1 MFPFCLPFD
10 LIDFIKVLDAP
21 AEAPKFT
28 IPFKYPTRSGTATYD
43 IVIDLSSF
51 NSVAELLRDMEC
63 LAFIVGLIMITRSRM
78 IRG

>member
-1 MFPFCLPFD
+1 MM
-10 LIDFIKVLDAP
+10 
-21 AEAPKFT
+21 
-28 IPFKYPTRSGTATYD
+28 ATYD